1 MFRRANSAGRRPTR
15 STSFCLWSGL
25 SETCVPM
32 VELSQRVKVAINEHG
47 LISQGERVVVA
58 LSGGGDSV
66 ALARLMCEMSA
77 MASWSV
83 VGFLHINHQLR
94 SVANEDADFC
104 RELSNELNV
113 PFLIEKVNVEAVSRE
128 FGISVEEAGHRL
140 RHEIFNRIC
149 RSQVADCVATGH
161 TRDDLAETV
170 LLRLIRGAG
179 PRGLAGIHP
188 RNGFVVRPLL
198 DITRKELREYLE
210 VQGLPHCEDTTNE
223 DTSVAR
229 NRIRHLL
236 IPFLKKNFSEGIV
249 DVLAREAS
257 IARADDEW
265 MECEVDQAVGQ
276 IVCYGEE
283 VADIDCQAIAKLH
296 IALARRVS
304 KRVLEHVGGRPM
316 SFNQTHRLLS
326 LIRTPC
332 RSDFSE
338 DFPGS
343 RLTRNSDRTRLVR
356 WQGRGEGRKSVVSE
370 FEYALPVPGKI
381 KVPELGQIVSA
392 TLSGSVPKL
401 TARGQTVAVSSER
414 IASPLTVRNW
424 RPGDVIRP
432 LGLGGR
438 KKLQDLFVDRKIS
451 RANRQAIPIVADSRG
466 KIVWVAGQ
474 TLDEDFRV
482 TDSDRGV
489 LILKVMKL
497 GESA

>member
-77 MASWSV
+77 MAPWSV

-210 VQGLPHCEDTTNE
+210 VRGLPHCEDTTNE

-265 MECEVDQAVGQ
+265 MEREVDQAVGQ

-283 VADIDCQAIAKLH
+283 VADIDCQAIAKLP

-326 LIRTPC
+326 LIRTPY

-343 RLTRNSDRTRLVR
+343 RLTRNSDRTRLVC
-356 WQGRGEGRKSVVSE
+356 WQGRGEDRKSVVPE

>member
-1 MFRRANSAGRRPTR
+1 
-15 STSFCLWSGL
+15 
-25 SETCVPM
+25 
-32 VELSQRVKVAINEHG
+32 
-47 LISQGERVVVA
+47 
-58 LSGGGDSV
+58 
-66 ALARLMCEMSA
+66 MSA

-265 MECEVDQAVGQ
+265 IEREVDQAVGQ

-283 VADIDCQAIAKLH
+283 VADIDCQAIAKLP

>member
-1 MFRRANSAGRRPTR
+1 MI
-15 STSFCLWSGL
+15 
-25 SETCVPM
+25 
-32 VELSQRVKVAINEHG
+32 ELNQRVEVAINEHG

-249 DVLAREAS
+249 GASVRRFRPILMTTLTTVLAMLP
-257 IARADDEW
+257 IAW
-265 MECEVDQAVGQ
+265 G
-276 IVCYGEE
+276 
-283 VADIDCQAIAKLH
+283 
-296 IALARRVS
+296 
-304 KRVLEHVGGRPM
+304 
-316 SFNQTHRLLS
+316 
-326 LIRTPC
+326 
-332 RSDFSE
+332 
-338 DFPGS
+338 
-343 RLTRNSDRTRLVR
+343 
-356 WQGRGEGRKSVVSE
+356 WGEGGELQAPRARVVSGG
-370 FEYALPVPGKI
+370 L
-381 KVPELGQIVSA
+381 
-392 TLSGSVPKL
+392 LSGSL
-401 TARGQTVAVSSER
+401 IT
-414 IASPLTVRNW
+414 L
-424 RPGDVIRP
+424 
-432 LGLGGR
+432 L
-438 KKLQDLFVDRKIS
+438 
-451 RANRQAIPIVADSRG
+451 AIPIVCH
-466 KIVWVAGQ
+466 IVRPGRRRKVAH
-474 TLDEDFRV
+474 V
-482 TDSDRGV
+482 VDRP
-489 LILKVMKL
+489 
-497 GESA
+497 ESL

>member
-1 MFRRANSAGRRPTR
+1 MA
-15 STSFCLWSGL
+15 
-25 SETCVPM
+25 
-32 VELSQRVKVAINEHG
+32 ELSQRVEVAINEHR
-47 LISQGERVVVA
+47 LIPQGGRVVVA

-66 ALARLMCEMSA
+66 ALARLLCEMSV

-265 MECEVDQAVGQ
+265 MEREVDQAVGQ

-283 VADIDCQAIAKLH
+283 VADIDCQAIAKLP

>member
-1 MFRRANSAGRRPTR
+1 
-15 STSFCLWSGL
+15 
-25 SETCVPM
+25 M

-265 MECEVDQAVGQ
+265 MEREVDQAVGQ

-283 VADIDCQAIAKLH
+283 VADIDCQAIAKLP

>member
-1 MFRRANSAGRRPTR
+1 M
-15 STSFCLWSGL
+15 
-25 SETCVPM
+25 PM
-32 VELSQRVKVAINEHG
+32 VELSQRVEVAINEQG
-47 LISQGERVVVA
+47 LIPEGGRVVVA

-66 ALARLMCEMSA
+66 ALASLMCEMSA

-94 SVANEDADFC
+94 AAANEDADFC
-104 RELSNELNV
+104 RKLADELQV
-113 PFLIEKVNVEAVSRE
+113 PFLIEKVDVEAMSRN
-128 FGISVEEAGHRL
+128 FGISLEEAGHRL
-140 RHEIFNRIC
+140 RYEIFSRIC
-149 RSQVADCVATGH
+149 RNRVADCVATGH

-179 PRGLAGIHP
+179 PRGLAGIRP

-198 DITRKELREYLE
+198 DVTRKELRQYLK
-210 VQGLPHCEDTTNE
+210 VRSLRHREDETND
-223 DTSVAR
+223 DTVVTR
-229 NRIRHLL
+229 NRIRHSL

-257 IARADDEW
+257 IARADDDW
-265 MECEVDQAVGQ
+265 MEHEVDQTVDQ

-283 VADIDCQAIAKLH
+283 VVDIDSEAIVKLPV
-296 IALARRVS
+296 ALARRVS
-304 KRVLEHVGGRPM
+304 KRVLEHVGGRPI
-316 SFNQTHRLLS
+316 SFDQINRLLS
-326 LIRTPC
+326 LIRASC
-332 RSDFSE
+332 RSNCTA

-343 RLTRNSDRTRLVR
+343 RLIRSPDRTQLIR
-356 WQGRGEGRKSVVSE
+356 WQGRGKGRKSEVSE
-370 FEYALPVPGKI
+370 FEYALPVPGEIKI
-381 KVPELGQIVSA
+381 RELGEIVSA
-392 TLSGSVPKL
+392 TSSDRIPKL
-401 TARGQTVAVSSER
+401 SARGRTVAVSSER
-414 IASPLTVRNW
+414 IVLPLTVRNW
-424 RPGDVIRP
+424 RPGDVMRP
-432 LGLGGR
+432 LGLGGH

-451 RANRQAIPIVADSRG
+451 KSKRRAIPIVVDSRG

>member
-283 VADIDCQAIAKLH
+283 VADIDCQAIAKLP

>member
-1 MFRRANSAGRRPTR
+1 
-15 STSFCLWSGL
+15 
-25 SETCVPM
+25 M

-283 VADIDCQAIAKLH
+283 VADIDCQAIAKLP